1 MTHFLPE
8 LMRPAMTHSEAFA
21 KLSKVLDTT
30 RWCLSVSYQLA
41 TYGNSWDITV
51 TARTGS
57 PTHAADDALDLS
69 FSVSGKT
76 VEEAVEKAGCRIFD
90 ILMATCSVTVTPV
103 CVAES
108 FSPLESDAALLVPA
122 PDEAGD
128 IFIPASLIGM

>member
-1 MTHFLPE
+1 
-8 LMRPAMTHSEAFA
+8 MTHSEAFA

-30 RWCLSVSYQLA
+30 RWSLSVSYQMA

-90 ILMATCSVTVTPV
+90 ILMATCSVTVTP
-103 CVAES
+103 AD
-108 FSPLESDAALLVPA
+108 DAALLVPA
-122 PDEAGD
+122 PDEAAYY
-128 IFIPASLIGM
+128 IHASLIGM